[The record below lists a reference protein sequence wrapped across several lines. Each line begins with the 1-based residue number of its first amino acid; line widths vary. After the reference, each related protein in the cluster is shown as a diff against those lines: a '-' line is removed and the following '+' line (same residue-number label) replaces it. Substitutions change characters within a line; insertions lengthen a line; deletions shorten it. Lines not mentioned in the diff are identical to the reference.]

1 MGQDAIPPQVY
12 SVVGDGQWSPEG
24 VMKDFEKDGFMN
36 MMEDINKIMDIPSQ
50 N

>member
-12 SVVGDGQWSPEG
+12 PVVGDRQWSPER
-24 VMKDFEKDGFMN
+24 VMRDFEKDGFMK
-36 MMEDINKIMDIPSQ
+36 MMEDINEIMDIPSQ